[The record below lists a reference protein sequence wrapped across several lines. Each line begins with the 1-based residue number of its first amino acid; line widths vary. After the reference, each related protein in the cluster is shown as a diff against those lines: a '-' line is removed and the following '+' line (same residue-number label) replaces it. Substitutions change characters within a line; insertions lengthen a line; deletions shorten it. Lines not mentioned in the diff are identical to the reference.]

1 MNSRFL
7 FVEQVDVADR
17 TVLLRLD
24 LNVPM
29 KDGFITDDT
38 RLQRVLPGMEALRHR
53 RGQYCHFDPFRQ
65 TQERGGSRIFSGA
78 GCGSIGRAS
87 WP

>member
-29 KDGFITDDT
+29 KDGVITDDT
-38 RLQRVLPGMEALRHR
+38 RLQRVLPGMEAAHR
-53 RGQYCHFDPFRQ
+53 RGQYCHPDPFRQ
-65 TQERGGSRIFSGA
+65 TQGQGGS
-78 GCGSIGRAS
+78 
-87 WP
+87 